1 MVKKSGLYLFN
12 SLRQKKEKFNP
23 PENTVS
29 VYVCGVTPY
38 DITHLGHAFTYVSF
52 DVIVR
57 YLAFIGFHVVYVQN
71 VTDIDDDIL
80 KKAKAENKDWRVLA
94 ERNFSDY
101 LKDADFLNLRQ
112 PDYYP
117 KATDHIGEII
127 DFNNILLTKNY
138 AYEKNGNLYF
148 DIKKFSGYGKLSRL
162 SKVKMLPVSRERGN
176 NPDDPDKKNP
186 LDFVLWQKKVPGE
199 PYWESPWGPGR
210 PGWHIECSTMS
221 MKYLGQTLDIHGGG
235 GDLIFPHHESEIAQS
250 EAATGISFARFFIHT
265 AMLYYQ
271 GKKMSKSL
279 GNMVFIRN
287 LKNYSNNT
295 IRLLLLSNH
304 YRQEWQYSEDMLNK
318 ARKLNGLFRKVWLV
332 QSGRNGEF
340 SFNNYRQKFFE
351 ALNDDM
357 NTPQALGILE
367 NLSKNLINNRNK
379 RLSSAKAFLNQAFNI
394 LGLIVEY

>member
-1 MVKKSGLYLFN
+1 
-12 SLRQKKEKFNP
+12 
-23 PENTVS
+23 
-29 VYVCGVTPY
+29 
-38 DITHLGHAFTYVSF
+38 
-52 DVIVR
+52 
-57 YLAFIGFHVVYVQN
+57 
-71 VTDIDDDIL
+71 
-80 KKAKAENKDWRVLA
+80 
-94 ERNFSDY
+94 
-101 LKDADFLNLRQ
+101 
-112 PDYYP
+112 
-117 KATDHIGEII
+117 
-127 DFNNILLTKNY
+127 
-138 AYEKNGNLYF
+138 
-148 DIKKFSGYGKLSRL
+148 
-162 SKVKMLPVSRERGN
+162 
-176 NPDDPDKKNP
+176 
-186 LDFVLWQKKVPGE
+186 
-199 PYWESPWGPGR
+199 
-210 PGWHIECSTMS
+210 

-287 LKNYSNNT
+287 LKNYSKNT